1 MKIWT
6 NAIPYTFNE
15 LASSV
20 FTEDILFF
28 DIETTGFSPSYT
40 SLYLIGCAYR
50 KNDLITI
57 TQFFADTESEEANVL
72 SEFLQLL
79 SSFSKIATFNG
90 LGFDLPYLDFKCKK
104 YQFFSPFSQKESVDF
119 YKIAT
124 SMRHFFQ
131 LPDYKQKTLESFL
144 NIRRN
149 DCYTGGELIAVY
161 KKYISSPDGTELNL
175 LKQHNYEDILG
186 LIQLLPL
193 LNYKSLFSGNFT
205 VSDLETNLYKD
216 INGDYQ
222 KELIFT
228 LFHPAPLPAHVS
240 YRLKEFY
247 FTGTGSYSR
256 LSVRL
261 YDGELKFFLE
271 HPKEYYY
278 LPEEDRA
285 IHKSVATYVDKA
297 YRKKASKTN
306 CYTRKNSI
314 FVPQYED
321 LFSPVFKEN
330 YKDRH
335 SYFELTE
342 TFLSS
347 DDQIFR
353 YVLHILQQMVM

>member
-6 NAIPYTFNE
+6 NTIPYTFNE
-15 LASSV
+15 PASSV

-79 SSFSKIATFNG
+79 SSFSKISTFNG
-90 LGFDLPYLDFKCKK
+90 HGFDLPYLDFKCKK
-104 YQFFSPFSQKESVDF
+104 YQFFSPFSQKESIDF

-149 DCYTGGELIAVY
+149 DSYTGGELIAVY
-161 KKYISSPDGTELNL
+161 KKYTSSPDSTELNL

-228 LFHPAPLPAHVS
+228 LFHPAPLPARVS
-240 YRLKEFY
+240 CRLKEFY
-247 FTGTGSYSR
+247 FTGTGSYSK

-306 CYTRKNSI
+306 CYIRKNSI

-330 YKDRH
+330 YKGRH

-347 DDQIFR
+347 DEQIFR